1 MLLLL
6 TILDGNTFAAGVN
19 RSDPVPPTRSTEA
32 YHTGCLHSFCAR
44 LSGSHVSSPS
54 KLLDN
59 PYIHRELPP
68 RLTLPR
74 MARPWGRLLVSHA
87 PRPSRDASAEPRF

>member
-44 LSGSHVSSPS
+44 LSGSHVSSPLHVHFQNGVS
-54 KLLDN
+54 HTQKLLFTEN
-59 PYIHRELPP
+59 RHVIQ
-68 RLTLPR
+68 
-74 MARPWGRLLVSHA
+74 SKI
-87 PRPSRDASAEPRF
+87 